1 VSIRL
6 RHAYFDDAGAAHTLS
21 QARFERVMDRHT
33 REPIPELAGKRVRFI
48 TLSVLF
54 EDGVALEVGRV
65 DSSLVVFDD
74 NGRRDEADADRQ
86 LHAAVE
92 LLDDVVGR
100 SDSSTVVPAAA
111 RFQVAGFR
119 WKARSPQ
126 RKPTATPKMAR
137 LSTKMAS
144 CTTPRTAGELRCAV
158 RWWTNAVSTTS
169 PTSPSLRCSRP

>member
-1 VSIRL
+1 MSIRL
-6 RHAYFDDAGAAHTLS
+6 RHAYFDDVGAVHTLS
-21 QARFERVMDRHT
+21 QARFERVMDRHN

-54 EDGVALEVGRV
+54 EDGVAIEVARV
-65 DSSLVVFDD
+65 DPSLVAFDD
-74 NGRRDEADADRQ
+74 DGRRDEDDANRQ

-119 WKARSPQ
+119 WK
-126 RKPTATPKMAR
+126 PTPEQIEAVIEAHH
-137 LSTKMAS
+137 
-144 CTTPRTAGELRCAV
+144 LR
-158 RWWTNAVSTTS
+158 NE
-169 PTSPSLRCSRP
+169 